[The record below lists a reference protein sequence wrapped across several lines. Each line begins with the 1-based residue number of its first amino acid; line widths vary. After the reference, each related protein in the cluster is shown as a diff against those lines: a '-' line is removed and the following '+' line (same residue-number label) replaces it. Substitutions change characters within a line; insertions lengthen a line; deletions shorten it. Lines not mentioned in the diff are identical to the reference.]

1 MQWLTGT
8 DLMPQL
14 LAVLEPGHSPDA
26 AKHAAEVLAAVARS
40 ALSPL
45 ARCMAEP
52 SFLQTLLERAFEE
65 SGPSSVQVVQNS
77 SPEGNA
83 CMPLTVA
90 EGNLATVVPDSWHC
104 SLWGTAQP
112 LGDGTSLGGA
122 KREICCEAIS

>member
-1 MQWLTGT
+1 
-8 DLMPQL
+8 MPQL

-65 SGPSSVQVVQNS
+65 SGPSSVQVVRLLVQGATARMLS
-77 SPEGNA
+77 AVDEG
-83 CMPLTVA
+83 MYGHRHP
-90 EGNLATVVPDSWHC
+90 
-104 SLWGTAQP
+104 Q
-112 LGDGTSLGGA
+112 
-122 KREICCEAIS
+122 

>member
-1 MQWLTGT
+1 VQWLTGT

-65 SGPSSVQVVQNS
+65 SGPSSVQVVRI
-77 SPEGNA
+77 
-83 CMPLTVA
+83 L
-90 EGNLATVVPDSWHC
+90 VVDSR
-104 SLWGTAQP
+104 
-112 LGDGTSLGGA
+112 GDCTHAGDC
-122 KREICCEAIS
+122 R

>member
-1 MQWLTGT
+1 
-8 DLMPQL
+8 MPQL

-65 SGPSSVQVVQNS
+65 SGPSSVQVV
-77 SPEGNA
+77 
-83 CMPLTVA
+83 L
-90 EGNLATVVPDSWHC
+90 H
-104 SLWGTAQP
+104 TAQMP
-112 LGDGTSLGGA
+112 MAAVEDYGGTRCAASSHQQSTRSTAAFTGEDTRCQQA
-122 KREICCEAIS
+122 

>member
-1 MQWLTGT
+1 MLLFHLQVQWLTGT

-65 SGPSSVQVVQNS
+65 SGPSSVQVVRLLIQ
-77 SPEGNA
+77 GVFA
-83 CMPLTVA
+83 RMP
-90 EGNLATVVPDSWHC
+90 ATVVGRPVWPPSFL
-104 SLWGTAQP
+104 SAGLAA
-112 LGDGTSLGGA
+112 LGGWHTTWGSKA
-122 KREICCEAIS
+122 